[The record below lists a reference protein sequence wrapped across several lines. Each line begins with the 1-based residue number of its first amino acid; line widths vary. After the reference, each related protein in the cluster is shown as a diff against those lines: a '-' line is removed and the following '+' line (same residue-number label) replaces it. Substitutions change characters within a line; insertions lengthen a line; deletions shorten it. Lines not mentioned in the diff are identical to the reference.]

1 MRPRDEARGSERNG
15 MKIKIDIDCTP
26 EEARIFLG
34 LPEVAPLQ
42 DVMMKELEKRLR
54 DGLKSMD
61 PEALFKA
68 WLPGGMAGGMIGGMP
83 GWEEFQRQF
92 WSQMSAAARGAK
104 TKE

>member
-1 MRPRDEARGSERNG
+1 

-26 EEARIFLG
+26 QEARAFMG

-42 DVMMKELEKRLR
+42 DAMMKELEKRLQ

-61 PEALFKA
+61 PEAIMKA
-68 WLPGGMAGGMIGGMP
+68 WMPGALGGGLSGGVQ

-92 WSQMSAAARGAK
+92 WSQMGKAAQGGKAPGGPS
-104 TKE
+104 KE

>member
-1 MRPRDEARGSERNG
+1 

-26 EEARIFLG
+26 QEARGFLG

-42 DVMMKELEKRLR
+42 ETMMKELEKRLQ

-61 PEALFKA
+61 SEALFKA
-68 WLPGGMAGGMIGGMP
+68 WLPSGMAGELTGGLK

-92 WSQMSAAARGAK
+92 WSQMSGAAGGGK
-104 TKE
+104 SPSGKSKD

>member
-1 MRPRDEARGSERNG
+1 
-15 MKIKIDIDCTP
+15 MKIKIDIDCSP
-26 EEARIFLG
+26 QEARAFLG

-42 DVMMKELEKRLR
+42 DAMMKELEKRLR

-68 WLPGGMAGGMIGGMP
+68 WLPGGAAGGLSGGLQ

-92 WSQMSAAARGAK
+92 WSQMGSAARGGTSK
-104 TKE
+104 D